1 MLGPMAFRLWPA
13 ARQPVVAVA
22 LASLLLGAN
31 LAAPLYGVYRERFGF
46 NGLVLTLVFAVYALA
61 LAPSLLIFGEVS
73 DRIGRRPVILGGLA
87 VGTIALGLFAL
98 ASGVA
103 WLFAARIAQG
113 VSVGMAGGAATAAL
127 VELDR
132 CDDRGRA
139 ALLATLAQT
148 VGSAAGPLLT
158 GILAQWLPAPR
169 VLCYLVGMVFCVALA
184 LLLLAMPE
192 PGTPRGGSWNL
203 PRPSV
208 PKDIRTA
215 FVRVAATGAAVWS
228 VAALF
233 FSVVPSF
240 ATEKIGIGNLAL
252 LGAVS
257 AIVLICSS
265 IAQLASMNR
274 IDPRIA
280 QALGLGIL
288 TAGLA
293 ALVVASATDSAVAL
307 VAASVLAGT
316 GHGFGFLG
324 AQDDLNRI
332 APPERRGEINAALY
346 TCIYLGV
353 ALPVIGVGVLSD
365 FTTLTTA
372 VVGFAFV
379 TGAAAITVALW
390 HVASGTAPLPDSP
403 AAAQR

>member
-1 MLGPMAFRLWPA
+1 MPFRLPST
-13 ARQPVVAVA
+13 ARQPVVAGA

-31 LAAPLYGVYRERFGF
+31 LASPLYAVYRERFGF
-46 NGLVLTLVFAVYALA
+46 NGLVLTLVFAVYALV
-61 LAPSLLIFGEVS
+61 LAPSLLLFGELS

-87 VGTIALGLFAL
+87 MGTIALGLFAL

-103 WLFAARIAQG
+103 WLFAARIVQG
-113 VSVGMAGGAATAAL
+113 ISVGMASGAATAAL
-127 VELDR
+127 VEVDP
-132 CDDRGRA
+132 RGDKGHA

-148 VGSAAGPLLT
+148 TGSAAAPLLT
-158 GILAQWLPAPR
+158 GILAEWLPAPR
-169 VLCYLVGMVFCVALA
+169 VLCYLVGMVICVALA
-184 LLLLAMPE
+184 LPLLAMPE
-192 PGTPRGGSWNL
+192 PGQPRGGGWNV

-208 PKDIRTA
+208 PKEIRAA
-215 FVRVAATGAAVWS
+215 FARVAATGAAVWA

-240 ATEKIGIGNLAL
+240 ATEVIGIGNLAL

-265 IAQLASMNR
+265 ISQLVSRNR
-274 IDPRIA
+274 VDPHRA

-293 ALVVASATDSAVAL
+293 ALVLASATDSAAAL
-307 VAASVLAGT
+307 IAASVLAGT
-316 GHGFGFLG
+316 GHGIGFLG
-324 AQDDLNRI
+324 AQDDLNRL

-365 FTTLTTA
+365 ITSLTTA
-372 VVGFAFV
+372 VVIFALV
-379 TGAAAITVALW
+379 TGTGAISVAVW
-390 HVASGTAPLPDSP
+390 HLVSGGGAVELPP
-403 AAAQR
+403 PAQR

>member
-1 MLGPMAFRLWPA
+1 MPFGLRPA
-13 ARQPVVAVA
+13 ARQPVVAIA

-31 LAAPLYGVYRERFGF
+31 LASPLYAVYRDRFGF
-46 NGLVLTLVFAVYALA
+46 NGLVLTLVFAVYALV
-61 LAPSLLIFGEVS
+61 LAPSLLLFGELS

-87 VGTIALGLFAL
+87 MGTIALGLFAL

-113 VSVGMAGGAATAAL
+113 LSVGMAGGAATAAL
-127 VELDR
+127 VELDPR
-132 CDDRGRA
+132 DDRGHA

-148 VGSAAGPLLT
+148 AGSAAGPLLT
-158 GILAQWLPAPR
+158 GVLAQWLPAPR
-169 VLCYLVGMVFCVALA
+169 VLSYLVGMVFCVALA
-184 LLLLAMPE
+184 LLVLAMPE
-192 PGTPRGGSWNL
+192 PGKPRGGSWNV

-208 PKDIRTA
+208 PKDIRRA
-215 FVRVAATGAAVWS
+215 FARVAATGAAVWS

-240 ATEKIGIGNLAL
+240 ATEKIGISNLAV

-265 IAQLASMNR
+265 LAQIVSRGR

-293 ALVVASATDSAVAL
+293 ALVLASATDSAAAL

-346 TCIYLGV
+346 TCVYLGV

-372 VVGFAFV
+372 VVVFAFV

-390 HVASGTAPLPDSP
+390 HLAAGGRGVVDSP
-403 AAAQR
+403 A